1 MKGSSGVLEMAM
13 QSDEGIDVLTP
24 GRVRFAMSLFA
35 TFAVCLWEM
44 EGGTPLLPQ

>member
-1 MKGSSGVLEMAM
+1 MKGSSGVEMAM
-13 QSDEGIDVLTP
+13 QSDAGIDVLTP
-24 GRVRFAMSLFA
+24 ERVRFAMSLFA